1 MKLTRLNFPAYDFK
15 FKYRE
20 NKYFIFSELRKKYL
34 QLTPEEWVR
43 QHCVKF
49 LLNEKGYTKVS
60 LNEERTFK
68 VNDMEKR
75 YDIVSYRNNGSI
87 RLLVECKA
95 PEVRIDQQTFDQIA
109 RYNLVLKAELLML
122 TNGLE
127 HYFCRT
133 DHQNGSYDFLPEL
146 PKKQ

>member
-1 MKLTRLNFPAYDFK
+1 MKLARLNFPAYDFK

-20 NKYFIFSELRKKYL
+20 NKHFIFSEIRKKYL

-49 LLNEKGYTKVS
+49 LLKEKGYSKVS
-60 LNEERTFK
+60 LNEEKTFK
-68 VNDMEKR
+68 INDIEKR
-75 YDIVSYRNNGSI
+75 YDLVSYQNDGSI
-87 RLLVECKA
+87 RLVVECKA
-95 PEVRIDQQTFDQIA
+95 PGVKIDQKTFDQIA

-146 PKKQ
+146 PKKR